1 MVEFSEKYIDYLLQN
16 EINGQNLQ
24 LRELFKSALVYM
36 ERDVKLDAYDLK
48 ERIEA
53 LMNKDPNL
61 LIEDKIER
69 SKRTQEEYQAEDMVI
84 E

>member
-24 LRELFKSALVYM
+24 LRELFKSALVHM

-69 SKRTQEEYQAEDMVI
+69 SKRTQEEYQAEDKVI